1 MVVAW
6 SRKSYLGR
14 AEIASFVLLVLFKDG
29 VSCVSFVSDV
39 KGMRRR
45 SEFKILLCDLGD
57 GKTLL
62 RSSASC

>member
-45 SEFKILLCDLGD
+45 SEQ
-57 GKTLL
+57 
-62 RSSASC
+62 